1 MANNE
6 IKTRIKQRYDTLAN
20 WESKNPILLEGEVAR
35 VRMEDNTVRN
45 KTGDGTSTF
54 NSLSWDDKNLYNG
67 NTAMPK
73 IASENSLLEVSIL
86 LNDTQFFTHPEL
98 GPYDTLTNN
107 SYSALGSSLELTAT
121 DIISTNTILATFTV
135 STTDEY
141 KNSAIFN
148 GMIIYPTIAD
158 YTNDTGIK
166 YNYYTSTL
174 PTTYYGTIYKIK
186 FIGDGYVSVNFS
198 KLKVCSSMSNGFISD
213 SDITA
218 LHIHLNDRSNPHN
231 ITPEKIRATPLSHMF
246 NYGNP
251 HQVTAAQVG
260 AATAEHTHN
269 VAEINSIDFTNLKN
283 TSTGKPSTTNAR
295 FSLSTD
301 SPYQGWYKLSDAKN
315 LMLAKP
321 LIPVIDD
328 NYVDIE
334 IAAINCDGYVTCN
347 SKETEF
353 NIGQTI
359 NFKYSG
365 RNASDFLLRL
375 NANSNNNTIYIK
387 FNICKDGFM
396 SAEDKLNLSN
406 LQTQVSA
413 LTSTITELENRIS
426 QLETQL
432 TGVEAQLA
440 QI

>member
-1 MANNE
+1 MADNI

-35 VRMEDNTVRN
+35 VRMADNTIRN

-67 NTAMPK
+67 NTSTPK

-107 SYSALGSSLELTAT
+107 SYSALGSRLELTVT
-121 DIISTNTILATFTV
+121 DTISTNTILATFTV

-141 KNSAIFN
+141 KNNTIFN

-198 KLKVCSSMSNGFISD
+198 ELKVCSSTSDGFISD

-260 AATAEHTHN
+260 AATAEHTHD
-269 VAEINSIDFTNLKN
+269 VAEINSVDFTNLKN
-283 TSTGKPSTTNAR
+283 INTGKPSTTSAR

-301 SPYQGWYKLSDAKN
+301 SPYQGWYKLSDAN
-315 LMLAKP
+315 ALMLAKP

-334 IAAINCDGYVTCN
+334 IAAINCDGYVTC
-347 SKETEF
+347 SDEQTEF
-353 NIGQTI
+353 DIGQTI

-365 RNASDFLLRL
+365 RNASNFLLRL

-413 LTSTITELENRIS
+413 LVSTITELENRIS